1 MNDSLNV
8 MIGFAG
14 IQPCNIVC
22 SCTLLDTHAVAGIWG
37 MPVGARWELYHQ
49 WCREYHSALTAELTD
64 LLKRHT
70 ELSARL
76 AVSSCP
82 TLQPFDVIRSTSL
95 LC

>member
-1 MNDSLNV
+1 MQLCIYVVV
-8 MIGFAG
+8 MAG
-14 IQPCNIVC
+14 
-22 SCTLLDTHAVAGIWG
+22 HAEKACIDADAGIWG
-37 MPVGARWELYHQ
+37 MPVEARWELYHG
-49 WCREYHSALTAELTD
+49 WCREYHSALQAELTD